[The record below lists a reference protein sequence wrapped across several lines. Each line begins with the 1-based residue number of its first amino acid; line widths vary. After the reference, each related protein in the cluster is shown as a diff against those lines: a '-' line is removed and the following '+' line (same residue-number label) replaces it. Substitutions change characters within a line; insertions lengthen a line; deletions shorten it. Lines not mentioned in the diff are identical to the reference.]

1 MILKIF
7 KVFILPK
14 IERNLNINA
23 SISNVFE
30 ILSDTKSSVEWN
42 LAVNEIEEL
51 GLDKFYVKSNVGDF
65 FYTRTELIENEK
77 ISAKIEKGIFD
88 AMGYILAPKGDSTN
102 VTIWGEFEEVKQEK
116 ILIKAGEL
124 VLKSL
129 KSYLEYIEEGGYPD
143 SYNKKQITVA
153 P

>member
-1 MILKIF
+1 MPR
-7 KVFILPK
+7 V
-14 IERNLNINA
+14 ERDIDINA
-23 SISNVFE
+23 SVSNVFE

-51 GLDKFYVKSNVGDF
+51 GLDKYSVKSNVGDF
-65 FYTRTELIENEK
+65 YYTRTELVENEK
-77 ISAKIEKGIFD
+77 ISGKIEKGIFD
-88 AMGYILAPKGDSTN
+88 AMGYILAPKGDLTN
-102 VTIWGEFEEVKQEK
+102 VTMWGEFEDEKNEK
-116 ILIKAGEL
+116 ILEKAGEL

-129 KSYLEYIEEGGYPD
+129 KTYIEYIEEGGDPN